1 MFTVPVDASVM
12 PVPEPVPPV
21 VIVTCLY
28 SFWYAVDHVPN
39 SGNSSVLPVSVIE
52 AGDEAGA
59 AGSAAPCIFA
69 ADGDELGLLPPPPLL
84 LQAATVA
91 ASGMRTAA
99 ASGRGILLLTENF
112 SFWFSARA

>member
-1 MFTVPVDASVM
+1 M

-69 ADGDELGLLPPPPLL
+69 ADGDELGLLPPLL